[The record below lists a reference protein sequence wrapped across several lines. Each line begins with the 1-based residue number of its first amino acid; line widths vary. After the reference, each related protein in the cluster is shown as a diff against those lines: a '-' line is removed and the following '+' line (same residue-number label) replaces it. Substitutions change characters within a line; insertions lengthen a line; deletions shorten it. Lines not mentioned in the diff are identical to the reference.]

1 MLVVV
6 VQYTH
11 ISVTCIKLLFFIFLN
26 LIVFLQNG
34 FWMLALF
41 SYFVIEMVVIL
52 MNLIIGLA
60 ISNIQEMRQNADA
73 LRLAKEVLLQS
84 QLETLLQVISK
95 EGSILRK
102 KLIQKIN
109 NSFWPLSTVRCTWG
123 WLFRSKNFDFV
134 AVFGKKL
141 AALPKA
147 RNKNCI

>member
-102 KLIQKIN
+102 KIN
-109 NSFWPLSTVRCTWG
+109 SE
-123 WLFRSKNFDFV
+123 
-134 AVFGKKL
+134 
-141 AALPKA
+141 
-147 RNKNCI
+147 NKC